1 MDIKQ
6 KVKNMTLE
14 EKIGQK
20 IMLDFRYWDRNG
32 SSNQDMTVPDEAIGK
47 LIADNHVGGVIL
59 FANNLKDK
67 QQINTLTAR
76 YAAMKTHAGI
86 RLFIGTDNEGGNVS
100 GCRAATMPHSPAIW
114 RWRRRLKG
122 ARMNSSPLN
131 RAS

>member
-67 QQINTLTAR
+67 QQDQ
-76 YAAMKTHAGI
+76 HVD
-86 RLFIGTDNEGGNVS
+86 GTV
-100 GCRAATMPHSPAIW
+100 CRDENPRGHSFVYW
-114 RWRRRLKG
+114 HG
-122 ARMNSSPLN
+122 
-131 RAS
+131 